1 MFSKEKADAR
11 HAGLSRRRQNSPVSL
26 ISPDLVVS
34 GNLSSPGDIQL
45 DGTIE
50 GDIKCQ
56 SLTIG
61 VNAKVKGHIKADEVL
76 VCGTITGNIDAQ
88 TVTLAKTAR
97 VCGDILQDSI
107 AIEAGA
113 RLDGRLSG
121 RIREPAAAAEPD
133 GTANPEQAERIQMI
147 RRQI

>member
-1 MFSKEKADAR
+1 MFSKDKANAQQ
-11 HAGLSRRRQNSPVSL
+11 AGPSRRRSSCPVSL
-26 ISPDLVVS
+26 ISPDLVIS

-45 DGTIE
+45 DGTVE

-61 VNAKVKGHIKADEVL
+61 VNANVKGQVKAVEVL
-76 VCGTITGNIDAQ
+76 VCGAHTGNIDAQ

-97 VCGDILQDSI
+97 VCGDILHDSI

-113 RLDGRLSG
+113 RLDGRLTG
-121 RIREPAAAAEPD
+121 RNRPAAAVEASE
-133 GTANPEQAERIQMI
+133 NVSPEHAERIQMI
-147 RRQI
+147 RRQIK